1 MGNRTWTDQQLRA
14 VVPEATSW
22 RGVLRRLGLKA
33 TSAGSMR
40 TVQRRVAELGI
51 DTDHFKRNRK
61 WSDHQ
66 LRAAVAIA
74 RSWRE
79 VAETLGLTWRA
90 RFRLDSPV
98 TPCDSG

>member
-40 TVQRRVAELGI
+40 RFNAESQSL
-51 DTDHFKRNRK
+51 
-61 WSDHQ
+61 
-66 LRAAVAIA
+66 
-74 RSWRE
+74 E
-79 VAETLGLTWRA
+79 
-90 RFRLDSPV
+90 
-98 TPCDSG
+98 